1 VQPLVLICND
11 DGVFSPGLKAAAEAV
26 DSLGELLIAAPATQ
40 QTGMGRCYPQTEDVG
55 IIDTVYLDIN
65 GRQHIA
71 YGIHGTPSQAVAH
84 GVLELAPRKPSLC
97 VSGINYGE
105 NVGLTVI
112 SSGTVGAAF
121 EADTFDIP
129 ALAISQEVR
138 LELVRVA
145 EYDKLSWD
153 AAIHFTR
160 YFADRVLRE
169 GLPKST
175 AVLNINIPSG
185 ATIHTPIR
193 LTTQSR
199 QKYVVIQKPDPRDF
213 SKSYPLKVKVEID
226 KDDLERSSDIQ
237 ALVYDRVV
245 SVTPL
250 LWDLTAQSDW
260 GREFI
265 GKQE

>member
-1 VQPLVLICND
+1 VQPLILVCND

-26 DSLGELLIAAPATQ
+26 DSLGELLIVAPATQ
-40 QTGMGRCYPQTEDVG
+40 QTGMGRSYPQTEDVG

-71 YGIHGTPSQAVAH
+71 YGVHGTPSQAVAY

-112 SSGTVGAAF
+112 SSGTIGAAF

-129 ALAISQEVR
+129 ALAISLEVN
-138 LELVRVA
+138 LERVHAA

-160 YFADRVLRE
+160 YFAECVLQE
-169 GLPKST
+169 GLPKSI
-175 AVLNINIPSG
+175 AALNINIPSD

-199 QKYVVIQKPDPRDF
+199 QNYVVFKKPDPRDF
-213 SKSYPLKVKVEID
+213 SKSYRLKVQVEID
-226 KDDLERSSDIQ
+226 RDNLEKTSDVQ
-237 ALVYDRVV
+237 ALIYDRVV

-250 LWDLTAQSDW
+250 LWDLTARTEW

-265 GKQE
+265 GK